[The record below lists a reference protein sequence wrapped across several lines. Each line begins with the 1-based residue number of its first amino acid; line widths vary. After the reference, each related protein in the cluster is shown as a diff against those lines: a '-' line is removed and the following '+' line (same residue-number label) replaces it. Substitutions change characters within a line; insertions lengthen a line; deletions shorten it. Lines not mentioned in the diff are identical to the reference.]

1 MALTVT
7 VERNNSVGNKKTV
20 DIKIVWPNPYV
31 VGGIALD
38 PAVCGLTHI
47 DHVQFRNPSTNEGAS
62 NTLGFDA
69 KYVPATGKVL
79 LYKANGTTNLLEATA
94 VDVSAIV
101 SRATVTG
108 Y

>member
-7 VERNNSVGNKKTV
+7 VERINSVGNKKTV
-20 DIKIVWPNPYV
+20 DVKIVFPNPYV

-38 PAVCGLTHI
+38 PKVCGLVKI
-47 DHVQFRNPSTNEGAS
+47 DHVQFRNPAINEPT

-69 KYVPATGKVL
+69 KYVPATGMVQL
-79 LYKANGTTNLLEATA
+79 FKANGTTNLLEVTA
-94 VDVSAIV
+94 VDTSAIV
-101 SRATVTG
+101 ARGTVTG